1 MHLFQEN
8 IRHDQMAQALRA
20 HGIYVTHP
28 KDFLPA
34 LQKAYK
40 TAQETSMPTLIN
52 VQGEKEFWLRAK
64 YPPGGASK

>member
-8 IRHDQMAQALRA
+8 IRYHQMGQALGA

-34 LQKAYK
+34 LQKANK
-40 TAQETSMPTLIN
+40 TAQT
-52 VQGEKEFWLRAK
+52 
-64 YPPGGASK
+64 